1 MAMAG
6 TLGPAFERCQDDENR
21 TAPMPWARLRR
32 HRWAPFSRA
41 PRLVITSTRR
51 RAQRVVTTM
60 SCAPKLPEILSAAP
74 PERSAR
80 RVRLALEYVAVVGGI
95 VAYLEIS
102 AVF

>member
-1 MAMAG
+1 
-6 TLGPAFERCQDDENR
+6 
-21 TAPMPWARLRR
+21 
-32 HRWAPFSRA
+32 
-41 PRLVITSTRR
+41 
-51 RAQRVVTTM
+51 M

-102 AVF
+102 AVFDARAHDLSAEHVTHWGSVEKA